1 MNVCRNCI
9 YYDACG
15 SSTRT
20 EKCNGRSTKREVSA
34 RQKEESCY
42 GQHNS
47 EKERVLRVPPA
58 G

>member
-15 SSTRT
+15 SSTIT
-20 EKCNGRSTKREVSA
+20 EKCNGRSTKREVAA
-34 RQKEESCY
+34 RQKEERFY
-42 GQHNS
+42 GQYYS